1 MAFTKEEQRAHRAKR
16 KREREADFAL
26 RGVKPQPVGRPRKDH
41 VWNAVAGDWFHKQ
54 YGPDHSV
61 IICAERRATVPYDS
75 PDYPVYAAL
84 RFPPVDRGVISRSRE
99 CIEPYMQQGGSQP
112 GWGCKMEEF
121 ENRAAAQAW
130 LESEVKSF
138 KDKSAAGTPSSE
150 PSATAQNAPP
160 AFVFRRSR
168 LQRAADRLARRRL
181 AAAFDR
187 RSFDRRSSLFDR
199 RSPFDRR
206 SGADPNS
213 SESEGSE
220 SEGEWP

>member
-1 MAFTKEEQRAHRAKR
+1 MGSEMCIRDR
-16 KREREADFAL
+16 
-26 RGVKPQPVGRPRKDH
+26 
-41 VWNAVAGDWFHKQ
+41 
-54 YGPDHSV
+54 YGPDSSV

-75 PDYPVYAAL
+75 PDYPVWAAL
-84 RFPPVDRGVISRSRE
+84 HVPPVDRGVISRSRE
-99 CIEPYMQQGGSQP
+99 RIEPYVQQGG
-112 GWGCKMEEF
+112 CKIEQF
-121 ENRAAAQAW
+121 ENRAAAHAW
-130 LESEVKSF
+130 LKSEVKSF
-138 KDKSAAGTPSSE
+138 KAKSAAGTPSSE
-150 PSATAQNAPP
+150 RSAAAQNAPP

-187 RSFDRRSSLFDR
+187 RSPVDRRSLFDR

-206 SGADPNS
+206 SGPPGPNS

>member
-1 MAFTKEEQRAHRAKR
+1 MAFSKEEKRAHRAKC
-16 KREREADFAL
+16 KREREADFSL
-26 RGVKPQPVGRPRKDH
+26 RGVKPQPVGRPPKDH
-41 VWNAVAGDWFHKQ
+41 VWNVVAGGWFHKK
-54 YGPDHSV
+54 YGPDSSV

-75 PDYPVYAAL
+75 PDYPVWAAL
-84 RFPPVDRGVISRSRE
+84 HCPPVDRGVISRSRE
-99 CIEPYMQQGGSQP
+99 RIEPYLRRHC
-112 GWGCKMEEF
+112 GCKIEQF
-121 ENRAAAQAW
+121 ENRAAAHAW
-130 LESEVKSF
+130 LKSEIKSF
-138 KDKSAAGTPSSE
+138 KAKSAAGTPSSE
-150 PSATAQNAPP
+150 RSAAAQNAPP